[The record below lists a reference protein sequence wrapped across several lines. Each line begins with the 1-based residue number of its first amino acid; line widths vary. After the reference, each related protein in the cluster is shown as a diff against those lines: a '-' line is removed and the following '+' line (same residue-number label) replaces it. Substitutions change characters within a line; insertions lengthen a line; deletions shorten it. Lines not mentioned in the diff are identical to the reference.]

1 MSVNDLIGHK
11 EYLNN
16 LEYLYKENKLP
27 NKILLSG
34 HKGIGKALLVK
45 NFLYKVFDDNN
56 SHVLINNNSH
66 PNILNIKKKDDKKI
80 IEIDQIREIIK
91 FTNQSSF
98 NNKSKFII
106 IDDVEY
112 LNTSSSNALL
122 KSLEEP
128 NINVN
133 FFLVYNSNL
142 QILDTIKSRCIEIKI
157 NLNQEDTKL
166 IVNKYFEDEVYENIN
181 NSLSNFYSTPR
192 FLILLINY
200 LKENDLS
207 LVDTNINFLIKN
219 IIVNKHY
226 NKNTFVKDNLNY
238 IIELFFYNHISITKE
253 ISYKVKEYYY
263 TKLFNIRKFNLD
275 YETFFL
281 EFDDNL
287 LNG

>member
-133 FFLVYNSNL
+133 FILVYNSNL

-157 NLNQEDTKL
+157 NLNQEYTKL
-166 IVNKYFEDEVYENIN
+166 IVNKYFEDNLYDNIN
-181 NSLSNFYSTPR
+181 KSLSNFYSTPK
-192 FLILLINY
+192 FLILLVNY

-238 IIELFFYNHISITKE
+238 IIELFFYNHINITKT

-263 TKLFNIRKFNLD
+263 NKLLNIRKFNLD

-281 EFDDNL
+281 EFEDNL

>member
-1 MSVNDLIGHK
+1 MSANNLIGHK
-11 EYLNN
+11 AYLNN
-16 LEYLYKENKLP
+16 LENLYKENKLP

-34 HKGIGKALLVK
+34 YKGIGKALLVK

-56 SHVLINNNSH
+56 SYNLINNNSH

-98 NNKSKFII
+98 NNKSKFIV

-128 NINVN
+128 NFNVI
-133 FFLVYNSNL
+133 FFLVFNSNL
-142 QILDTIKSRCIEIKI
+142 KILDTIKSRCIEIKI
-157 NLNQEDTKL
+157 NLNQNDTKL
-166 IVNKYFEDEVYENIN
+166 IVNKYFDDEIYENIN
-181 NSLSNFYSTPR
+181 NSLSNFYSTPN
-192 FLILLINY
+192 FLILMVKY

-207 LVDTNINFLIKN
+207 LFDTNINVLIKN
-219 IIVNKHY
+219 IIENKHY
-226 NKNTFVKDNLNY
+226 NKNSFIKDNLNY
-238 IIELFFYNHISITKE
+238 IIELFFYNHINITKK

-263 TKLFNIRKFNLD
+263 NKLFNFRKFNLD

-281 EFDDNL
+281 EFEDNL

>member
-106 IDDVEY
+106 IDDAEY

-133 FFLVYNSNL
+133 FILVYNSNL

-157 NLNQEDTKL
+157 NLNQEYTKL
-166 IVNKYFEDEVYENIN
+166 IVNKYFEDNLYDNIN
-181 NSLSNFYSTPR
+181 NSLSNFYSTPK
-192 FLILLINY
+192 FLILLVNY

-219 IIVNKHY
+219 IFVNKHY

-238 IIELFFYNHISITKE
+238 IIELFFYNHINITKK

-263 TKLFNIRKFNLD
+263 NKLLNIRKFNLD

-281 EFDDNL
+281 EFEDNL

>member
-11 EYLNN
+11 DYLNN

-112 LNTSSSNALL
+112 LNKSSSNALL

-128 NINVN
+128 NSSVN
-133 FFLVYNSNL
+133 FFLVYNSNWK
-142 QILDTIKSRCIEIKI
+142 ILDTIKSRCIEIKI
-157 NLNQEDTKL
+157 NLNQEYTKL
-166 IVNKYFEDEVYENIN
+166 IVNKYFEDNLYDNIN
-181 NSLSNFYSTPR
+181 NSLSNFYSTPK
-192 FLILLINY
+192 FLILLVNY

-226 NKNTFVKDNLNY
+226 NKNSFVRDNLNY
-238 IIELFFYNHISITKE
+238 IIELFFYNHINITKK

-263 TKLFNIRKFNLD
+263 NKLFNIRKFNLD

-281 EFDDNL
+281 EFEDNL

>member
-1 MSVNDLIGHK
+1 MPANNLIGHK
-11 EYLNN
+11 VYLNN
-16 LEYLYKENKLP
+16 LENLYKENKLP

-34 HKGIGKALLVK
+34 YKGIGKALLVK

-66 PNILNIKKKDDKKI
+66 PNILNIKKKNDKKN
-80 IEIDQIREIIK
+80 IEIDQIRDIIK

-128 NINVN
+128 NFNVI
-133 FFLVYNSNL
+133 FFLVNNSNL
-142 QILDTIKSRCIEIKI
+142 KILDTIKSRCIEIKI

-166 IVNKYFEDEVYENIN
+166 IVNKYFEDNLYDNIN
-181 NSLSNFYSTPR
+181 NSLSNFYSTPK
-192 FLILLINY
+192 FLILLVYY

-207 LVDTNINFLIKN
+207 LVDTRINVLIKN

-226 NKNTFVKDNLNY
+226 NKNIFVKDNLNY
-238 IIELFFYNHISITKE
+238 IIELFFYNHINITKE

-263 TKLFNIRKFNLD
+263 TKLRNIRKFNLD

-281 EFDDNL
+281 EFEDNL

>member
-1 MSVNDLIGHK
+1 MSENDLIGHK
-11 EYLNN
+11 DYLNN
-16 LEYLYKENKLP
+16 LEYLYKKNKLP

-80 IEIDQIREIIK
+80 IEIDQIRKIIK

-157 NLNQEDTKL
+157 NLNQEYTKL
-166 IVNKYFEDEVYENIN
+166 IVNKYFEDNLYDNIN
-181 NSLSNFYSTPR
+181 NSLLNFYSTPK
-192 FLILLINY
+192 FLILLVNY

-238 IIELFFYNHISITKE
+238 IIELFFYKHINITKK

-263 TKLFNIRKFNLD
+263 NKLFNIRKFNLD

-281 EFDDNL
+281 EFEDDL

>member
-1 MSVNDLIGHK
+1 MSVNSLIGHK
-11 EYLNN
+11 IHLNN
-16 LEYLYKENKLP
+16 LEHLYKENKLP

-34 HKGIGKALLVK
+34 YKGIGKALLVK
-45 NFLYKVFDDNN
+45 NFLYKVFDDIN

-128 NINVN
+128 NFNVN

-142 QILDTIKSRCIEIKI
+142 KILDTIKSRCIEIKI

-166 IVNKYFEDEVYENIN
+166 IVNKYFDDNLYDNIN
-181 NSLSNFYSTPR
+181 NSLSNFYSTPK
-192 FLILLINY
+192 FLILLVNY

-238 IIELFFYNHISITKE
+238 IIELFFYNHINITKK

-263 TKLFNIRKFNLD
+263 NKLLNIRKFNLD

-281 EFDDNL
+281 EFEDNL

>member
-1 MSVNDLIGHK
+1 MSVNNLIGHK
-11 EYLNN
+11 VYLNN
-16 LEYLYKENKLP
+16 LEYLYNENKLP

-34 HKGIGKALLVK
+34 YKGIGKALLFK

-56 SHVLINNNSH
+56 SYNLINNNSH

-80 IEIDQIREIIK
+80 IEIEQIREIIK

-98 NNKSKFII
+98 NNKSKFIV

-166 IVNKYFEDEVYENIN
+166 IVNKYFDDEVYENIN
-181 NSLSNFYSTPR
+181 NSLSNFYSTPN
-192 FLILLINY
+192 FLILLVNY

-207 LVDTNINFLIKN
+207 LVDTNINVFIRN

-226 NKNTFVKDNLNY
+226 NKNIFVKDNLNY
-238 IIELFFYNHISITKE
+238 IIELFFYNHINITKE

-263 TKLFNIRKFNLD
+263 TKLRNIRKFNLD

-281 EFDDNL
+281 EFEDNL

>member
-80 IEIDQIREIIK
+80 IEIDQIRDIIK

-112 LNTSSSNALL
+112 LNQSSSNALL

-128 NINVN
+128 NFNVN

-142 QILDTIKSRCIEIKI
+142 KILDTIKSRCIEIKI
-157 NLNQEDTKL
+157 NLNQEGTKL
-166 IVNKYFEDEVYENIN
+166 IVNKYFDDEVYENIN
-181 NSLSNFYSTPR
+181 NSLSNFYSTPN
-192 FLILLINY
+192 FLILLVNY

-207 LVDTNINFLIKN
+207 LVDTNINVLIRN

-226 NKNTFVKDNLNY
+226 NKNIFVKDNLNY
-238 IIELFFYNHISITKE
+238 IIELFFYNHINITKE

-263 TKLFNIRKFNLD
+263 TKLRNIRKFNLD

-281 EFDDNL
+281 EFEDNL